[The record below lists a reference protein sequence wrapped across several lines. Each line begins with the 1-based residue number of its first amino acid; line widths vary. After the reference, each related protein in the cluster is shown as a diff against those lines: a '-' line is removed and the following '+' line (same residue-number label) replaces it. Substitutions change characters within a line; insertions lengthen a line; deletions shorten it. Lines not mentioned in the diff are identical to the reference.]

1 MVGRGRK
8 SVKKKR
14 EENNWDKKKFGKGDR
29 REFRKGDKGEVR
41 NLILP
46 SNGKI
51 KDNLFFAEVNSSKNN
66 IQEKGNTLRLSWKGD
81 KGEVSVFFI
90 VTIILAIMGFIA
102 IMFFVLNFFNGG
114 VSGTDEV
121 CKLSVLT
128 RASAPSSVQG
138 YVPLKCQ
145 TKKIC
150 LTQSWLG
157 TCSQFAGEKDVQR
170 VVLPS
175 GKEKEK
181 IEEISANAMYDCWNM
196 MGQGKM
202 DLFQSLKGEVGL
214 KPTESACVICSRVA
228 IGKDVKEEV
237 ILKVNINEYMRT
249 HNPPNSDKT
258 YLQTFTDKSVRAYPK
273 VEANSQFSQLGKGK
287 IEKLGTGKKIEVS
300 GSAGNREMA
309 MVFMQIKT
317 PSVEDVLT
325 NMVKYGGSV
334 TAGVFMMPVIGNL
347 AKAIVFS
354 PVGGT
359 LTAVAAVGMGVYGTT
374 TAWEGQRIAA
384 GYCGEFTSSLEKAK
398 AGCSLVQG
406 LNYNTADINQ
416 LCQQIEGSP

>member
-202 DLFQSLKGEVGL
+202 DLFGSFKGSVGL
-214 KPTESACVICSRVA
+214 DKTKSACVICSRVA
-228 IGKDVKEEV
+228 IDLDKENEN
-237 ILKVNINEYMRT
+237 IIGGVNINEYMRT

-258 YLQTFTDKSVRAYPK
+258 YLQTFTDKSVRGYSNVGK
-273 VEANSQFSQLGKGK
+273 ESLFNQLG
-287 IEKLGTGKKIEVS
+287 EGKKISLDAKEANIETLGEKDAKIS
-300 GSAGNREMA
+300 GSAGNREM
-309 MVFMQIKT
+309 
-317 PSVEDVLT
+317 
-325 NMVKYGGSV
+325 
-334 TAGVFMMPVIGNL
+334 
-347 AKAIVFS
+347 
-354 PVGGT
+354 
-359 LTAVAAVGMGVYGTT
+359 
-374 TAWEGQRIAA
+374 
-384 GYCGEFTSSLEKAK
+384 
-398 AGCSLVQG
+398 
-406 LNYNTADINQ
+406 
-416 LCQQIEGSP
+416 